1 MVWMMFK
8 LNYLYY
14 GVVFMSKTKSIIIVG
29 LVAVILAVVL
39 IVVLHPSGTGKD
51 AENKMEVTTA
61 NYQTDEAD
69 DNNSMDN
76 ESAEG
81 ETNYWD
87 SVDMIEDGNA
97 ADNEGNNENTADE
110 QVSGNSEEYPGQDD
124 GWSPIVPAD
133 DVN

>member
-1 MVWMMFK
+1 MLHTSTYAMTPRK
-8 LNYLYY
+8 
-14 GVVFMSKTKSIIIVG
+14 VVRGTKKADKT
-29 LVAVILAVVL
+29 
-39 IVVLHPSGTGKD
+39 T
-51 AENKMEVTTA
+51 E
-61 NYQTDEAD
+61 EAD

-110 QVSGNSEEYPGQDD
+110 QVSGDSEEYPGQDD

>member
-1 MVWMMFK
+1 
-8 LNYLYY
+8 
-14 GVVFMSKTKSIIIVG
+14 MSKKKSIIIVG
-29 LVAVILAVVL
+29 IVAVILAVVL

-51 AENKMEVTTA
+51 A
-61 NYQTDEAD
+61 QTDEAD

>member
-1 MVWMMFK
+1 MPK
-8 LNYLYY
+8 
-14 GVVFMSKTKSIIIVG
+14 KKSIIIVG
-29 LVAVILAVVL
+29 IVAVILAVVL

-51 AENKMEVTTA
+51 AENKMKVTTT

-110 QVSGNSEEYPGQDD
+110 QVSGDSEEYPGQDD

>member
-8 LNYLYY
+8 LNYLYL
-14 GVVFMSKTKSIIIVG
+14 GVVFMPKKKSIIIVG
-29 LVAVILAVVL
+29 IVAVILAVVL

-51 AENKMEVTTA
+51 AENKMEVTIT

-110 QVSGNSEEYPGQDD
+110 QVSGDSEEYPGQDD

>member
-1 MVWMMFK
+1 
-8 LNYLYY
+8 
-14 GVVFMSKTKSIIIVG
+14 MSKKKSIIIVG
-29 LVAVILAVVL
+29 IVAVILAVVL

-51 AENKMEVTTA
+51 DRAGQKNRKDAENKMEVTTI

-110 QVSGNSEEYPGQDD
+110 QVSGDSEEYPGQDD
-124 GWSPIVPAD
+124 GWSPIVPSD

>member
-1 MVWMMFK
+1 MLGRLK
-8 LNYLYY
+8 QRELALPLYSS
-14 GVVFMSKTKSIIIVG
+14 F
-29 LVAVILAVVL
+29 
-39 IVVLHPSGTGKD
+39 P
-51 AENKMEVTTA
+51 
-61 NYQTDEAD
+61 Q
-69 DNNSMDN
+69 
-76 ESAEG
+76 SAEG

-110 QVSGNSEEYPGQDD
+110 QVSGDSEEYPGQDD

>member
-1 MVWMMFK
+1 MPSTSITTAKRADSVTMV
-8 LNYLYY
+8 
-14 GVVFMSKTKSIIIVG
+14 VVG
-29 LVAVILAVVL
+29 LERNIVAVILAVVL

-51 AENKMEVTTA
+51 AENKMEVTTT

-110 QVSGNSEEYPGQDD
+110 QVSGDSEEYPGQDD

>member
-1 MVWMMFK
+1 MPK
-8 LNYLYY
+8 
-14 GVVFMSKTKSIIIVG
+14 KKSIIIEG
-29 LVAVILAVVL
+29 IVAVILAVVL
-39 IVVLHPSGTGKD
+39 IVVLHSSGTGKD
-51 AENKMEVTTA
+51 AENKMEVTTT

-76 ESAEG
+76 ESAKG

-97 ADNEGNNENTADE
+97 ADNESNNENTADE
-110 QVSGNSEEYPGQDD
+110 QVSGDSEEYPGQDD

>member
-1 MVWMMFK
+1 
-8 LNYLYY
+8 
-14 GVVFMSKTKSIIIVG
+14 MSKKKSIIIVG
-29 LVAVILAVVL
+29 IVAVILVVVL

-51 AENKMEVTTA
+51 AENKMEVTTT

-110 QVSGNSEEYPGQDD
+110 QVSGDSEEYPGQDD

>member
-8 LNYLYY
+8 LNYLYE
-14 GVVFMSKTKSIIIVG
+14 GVVFMPKKKSIIIVG
-29 LVAVILAVVL
+29 IVAVILAVVL

-51 AENKMEVTTA
+51 AENKMEVTTT

-97 ADNEGNNENTADE
+97 ADNESNNENTADE
-110 QVSGNSEEYPGQDD
+110 QVSGDSEEYPGQDD

>member
-1 MVWMMFK
+1 
-8 LNYLYY
+8 
-14 GVVFMSKTKSIIIVG
+14 MSKKKSIIIVG
-29 LVAVILAVVL
+29 IVAVILAVVL

-51 AENKMEVTTA
+51 AENKMEVTT
-61 NYQTDEAD
+61 T
-69 DNNSMDN
+69 N

-87 SVDMIEDGNA
+87 SVDMIEYGNA

-110 QVSGNSEEYPGQDD
+110 QVSGDSEEYPGQDD

>member
-8 LNYLYY
+8 LNYLYL
-14 GVVFMSKTKSIIIVG
+14 GVVFMPKKKSIIIVG
-29 LVAVILAVVL
+29 IVAVILSVVL

-51 AENKMEVTTA
+51 AENKMEVTIT

-110 QVSGNSEEYPGQDD
+110 QVSGDSEEYPGQDD

>member
-1 MVWMMFK
+1 
-8 LNYLYY
+8 
-14 GVVFMSKTKSIIIVG
+14 MSKKKSIIIVG
-29 LVAVILAVVL
+29 IVAVILAVVL

-87 SVDMIEDGNA
+87 SASLGITSFAPLSFAGSA
-97 ADNEGNNENTADE
+97 QANTC
-110 QVSGNSEEYPGQDD
+110 GQLK
-124 GWSPIVPAD
+124 SKPMHFPIFFISWR
-133 DVN
+133 

>member
-1 MVWMMFK
+1 
-8 LNYLYY
+8 
-14 GVVFMSKTKSIIIVG
+14 MSKKKSIIIVG
-29 LVAVILAVVL
+29 IVAVILAVVL

-110 QVSGNSEEYPGQDD
+110 QVSGDSEEYPGQDD

-133 DVN
+133 DVNYFS